1 MADYSN
7 TAFTSGEVYEI
18 DGQMMRCRKVRAS
31 GINTF
36 QIIDK
41 EGNDLVLR
49 DEKNPG
55 MIADFGIRVIR
66 CKKPNQ

>member
-7 TAFTSGEVYEI
+7 MAFTSGEVYEI
-18 DGQMMRCRKVRAS
+18 DGQMMRCKKVRTS

-36 QIIDK
+36 QVVDR
-41 EGNDLVLR
+41 EGKDLILR

-55 MIADFGIRVIR
+55 MIADYGIRVIR
-66 CKKPNQ
+66 CKKPNL